1 MKILD
6 RIILSI
12 YSIIML
18 VESVIAILLVFGW
31 LKIENIVF
39 IIKDVLNNHIAYNTI
54 FGISILFIILSI
66 KAILFGSSTST
77 RTDNTETK
85 KNTKMGDGVLLENE
99 DGKLLI
105 SKDTIERLANSVVK
119 NFSNIQD
126 AKTKVLI
133 DNKNNIAIIVE
144 LQILQNTIIKELTAN
159 LQSRIKQVIKEATDL
174 DVKEVNVKIK
184 NIINVPVKVEENI
197 EDDEEE

>member
-31 LKIENIVF
+31 AKIENIVF
-39 IIKDVLNNHIAYNTI
+39 IIKDALNNHIAYNTI

-66 KAILFGSSTST
+66 KAILFGSSTSKKIDDTDT
-77 RTDNTETK
+77 R

-105 SKDTIERLANSVVK
+105 SRDTIERLANSVVK

-126 AKTKVLI
+126 ARTKVAI
-133 DNKNNIAIIVE
+133 DNKNNIAIVVE

-174 DVKEVNVKIK
+174 DVKEVNIKIK
-184 NIINVPVKVEENI
+184 NIINVPAKVEENI
-197 EDDEEE
+197 DEDE